1 MIRQTQT
8 TRHWN
13 GPKVEEVSRLVVGID
28 FSEGSALA
36 VEEARRMAAQSDV
49 LVDAVHVVE
58 GFAAGDWRGEAAA
71 TEWLKTAGL
80 GSAKL
85 VVRSGYPWI
94 ELVRH
99 AQEVKPTMLIVG
111 SHGAAGYQSLALGS
125 TAARLGVLSPF
136 PVLVVPPRASRGVH
150 AQGRDYAPVS
160 FVR

>member
-1 MIRQTQT
+1 
-8 TRHWN
+8 
-13 GPKVEEVSRLVVGID
+13 VEEVSRLVIGVD

-36 VEEARRMAAQSDV
+36 VEEARRIAAQSGASI
-49 LVDAVHVVE
+49 DAVHVVE
-58 GFAAGDWRGEAAA
+58 GFAVGTWRGEVAA
-71 TEWLKTAGL
+71 TAWLTAAGL
-80 GSAKL
+80 ESAKL
-85 VVRSGYPWI
+85 VVRTGYPWI

-99 AQEVKPTMLIVG
+99 AQEVKPSMVIVG